1 MAGITKADPLL
12 TEQLDAELKSLQSV
26 VVAFSG
32 GVDSAL
38 LAYATLNALGSDRM
52 LAVTADSESFAS
64 GELAHCEE
72 LARTWG
78 MPWHAVNT
86 DELAN
91 PDYVAND
98 GNRCFWCKD
107 ALMDALAPLAAE
119 RGGVVTLGVNVD
131 DLDDHRPGQTSAR
144 RRGARF
150 PLVDAGLDKKAIRA
164 LARSWGLSVWDRP
177 AMPCLSSRIP
187 YGTPVTLTALSR
199 IDRGEAA
206 LRRLGFNDI
215 RLRHYEDT
223 ARVELPIADLDRA
236 VARRVSIV
244 QALETLGYRYV
255 TLDLAGLRS
264 GNLNDGLA
272 DDDL

>member
-1 MAGITKADPLL
+1 MAGNSDADTSLA
-12 TEQLDAELKSLQSV
+12 EELKTLESV

-38 LAYATLNALGSDRM
+38 LAFAALNTLGPDRM

-72 LARTWG
+72 LAQTWG
-78 MPWHAVNT
+78 MPWQATST
-86 DELAN
+86 DEFAN

-98 GNRCFWCKD
+98 GNRCYWCKD
-107 ALMDALAPLAAE
+107 ALMDALVPLAAE

-131 DLDDHRPGQTSAR
+131 DLDDHRPGQRSAR

-164 LARSWGLSVWDRP
+164 LARHWGLPVWDRP

-206 LRRLGFNDI
+206 LRALGFSDI

-223 ARVELPIADLDRA
+223 ARVELPIADLALAVDQRA
-236 VARRVSIV
+236 AIV
-244 QALETLGYRYV
+244 EALQALGYRYI

-272 DDDL
+272 DGDL